1 MNYSTIMFDLDGTL
15 TDPKPGITKSVQ
27 YALAK
32 FGIMEDDLD
41 LLEPFIGPP
50 LMNSFIELYHFSE
63 NEARTAVDYYREYFK
78 ETGMYENEVYP
89 GIRELLKR
97 IKEQNRTLIVATS
110 KPEVFARRILDYF
123 KLAPFFDHICGSQ
136 LDGTLS
142 DKSELIQ
149 YILETKQLNKSHAI
163 MIGDRKHDIIGAHR
177 NGIASIGVTYGYGSQ
192 EELEDIRPTVIVNTV
207 TELSKVLL

>member
-15 TDPKPGITKSVQ
+15 TDPKTGITKSVQ

-32 FGIMEDDLD
+32 FGIMQDDPDVLA
-41 LLEPFIGPP
+41 PFIGPP
-50 LMNSFIELYHFSE
+50 LMNSFIELYQFSDM
-63 NEARTAVDYYREYFK
+63 EAKTAVEYYREYFIEK
-78 ETGMYENEVYP
+78 GMYENEVYP
-89 GIRELLKR
+89 GVRELLQR
-97 IKEQNRTLIVATS
+97 IKEQNSTLIVATS
-110 KPEVFARRILDYF
+110 KPEVFAKQILEYF
-123 KLAPFFDHICGSQ
+123 QLAPFFDHICGSQ

-149 YILETKQLNKSHAI
+149 SILQSKQVNKTDAV